1 MFGFSFA
8 SDWLRESGVK
18 VKSEVKQNQSNPGKL
33 LTRLKISLLGRSFHS
48 LSASV
53 PLSTQEYKRVPAK
66 TAREG

>member
-1 MFGFSFA
+1 M
-8 SDWLRESGVK
+8 K

-53 PLSTQEYKRVPAK
+53 PLSTQEYKRVLAK